1 MKRKLLCGAVLV
13 LVAGANCV
21 SLDENLVTGI
31 SSAYYSTPDGLNSAL
46 IASYAQLRGFYGREQ
61 LLSINQVG
69 TDTWEAADQSAS
81 NNQNFDHYNGTLNSS
96 AAELSN
102 TWNPAYQM
110 INSLNAA
117 LDRGPKATGVP
128 EATKNV
134 LLGEAHFLRA
144 LEYFTLT
151 RQFGDVT
158 LNLHENQGVVATA
171 VRDPQADVYK
181 AIVAD
186 LDTAVNFLPVTQND
200 YGRATKGAALALRS
214 QVYLTRGYL
223 QPKLGGTAAAD
234 FASSLADAKA
244 VIASGAYSLEP
255 VFADL
260 WCVARPAVDPG
271 RGGYCEN
278 SGYNNN
284 HKEFIFTVQFRAA
297 LADNDADNE
306 YNYLHLV
313 YLSQYDA
320 AAAGAGIARDIP
332 NGRPFRRLKPTSQG
346 LKVFQF
352 NHYFGSPAVPALS
365 DLLDTR
371 YEGSYQSVWLA
382 TAAGGTNA
390 GTTCPNC
397 TSGGV
402 IAVGDTT
409 IFYPNYPVS
418 DAFRMSKKYRTRTL
432 CPAAQ
437 ADASVACP
445 NADVSST
452 NDGYY
457 HWDWY
462 PSLKKFQ
469 DNNRATISD
478 QNGGKV
484 QVVIRLAEIYL
495 VAAEADIQLGNTA
508 EATTMINVVRERAA
522 APAYKGG
529 ANNITEAQLVGFPNI
544 TAGTKPGLDFLMEE
558 RERELAGE
566 FTRWYDMTRPGAQFF
581 VDHVSKYNKRAAP
594 NVKLT
599 HVLRPIP
606 QSQIDGVVVG
616 PKYPQ
621 NPGY

>member
-1 MKRKLLCGAVLV
+1 MKRIILSGVILALV
-13 LVAGANCV
+13 SGANCV
-21 SLDENLVTGI
+21 SLDENLVTGV
-31 SSAYYSTPDGLNSAL
+31 SSAYYATPDGLNSAL

-81 NNQNFDHYNGTLNSS
+81 NNQNFDKYNSTLNSS
-96 AAELSN
+96 AAELAN

-128 EATKNV
+128 EATKNI

-171 VRDPQADVYK
+171 VRDPQSAVYK
-181 AIVAD
+181 TIIAD
-186 LDTAVNFLPVTQND
+186 LDTAITFLPLATND
-200 YGRATKGAALALRS
+200 FGRATKGAAQSLRS

-223 QPKLGGTAAAD
+223 QPGLGGTAAAD
-234 FASSLADAKA
+234 FTSALADAKA

-255 VFADL
+255 VYADL

-278 SGYNNN
+278 SGYANNR
-284 HKEFIFTVQFRAA
+284 KEFIFTVQFRAQ

-313 YLSQYDA
+313 FLSQYDNVN
-320 AAAGAGIARDIP
+320 AGTGVARDIN
-332 NGRPFRRLKPTSQG
+332 NGRPFRRLKPTNYG

-352 NHYFGSPAVPALS
+352 NHYFGSPATPGPS

-371 YEGSYQSVWLA
+371 FEGSYQNVWLA
-382 TAAGGTNA
+382 TASGGTNPV
-390 GTTCPNC
+390 GTCPNC
-397 TSGGV
+397 TSG
-402 IAVGDTT
+402 AVVNAGDTT
-409 IFYPNYPVS
+409 IFYPPYPVS
-418 DAFRMSKKYRTRTL
+418 DAFRASKKYKTRTI

-437 ADASVACP
+437 ADPSVACP
-445 NADVSST
+445 NADVTGT

-469 DNNRATISD
+469 DNLRLTVSD

-484 QVVIRLAEIYL
+484 QAVIRLAEIYL

-508 EATTMINVVRERAA
+508 EATQMINVIRTRAA
-522 APAYKGG
+522 SPAHK
-529 ANNITEAQLVGFPNI
+529 ADNNITEAQLVGFPNL
-544 TAGTKPGLDFLMEE
+544 TAGSKPGLDFLMEE

-566 FTRWYDMTRPGAQFF
+566 CTRWYDMTRPGPQFF
-581 VDHVSKYNKRAAP
+581 VDHVAKYNKRAAP
-594 NVKLT
+594 NVKAT
-599 HVLRPIP
+599 HILRPIP

-621 NPGY
+621 NLGY